1 MIIRLR
7 STRPTVLHVPLR
19 DNLKGTFGTRAH
31 SPFSPPMKPAEI
43 SALLRLEAAL
53 DLRQRAAWAG
63 MLLYVV
69 SAVYVCYLAVKG
81 GLGVATW
88 NALFWIILLFAAF
101 NALAR
106 SFQREDAG
114 RQLYLYTLV
123 DPSSV
128 VLARVLY
135 NALTMVV
142 LGLVSLLIYSLLMGS
157 EVLREADLL
166 QFVLAV
172 IVGATGFATVLTL
185 ISAIAARA
193 GNGIGLMAILG
204 FPLVLP
210 LLLLVMRVSKLALDG
225 VAWSVTGTYFGG
237 LVLLDVITVTLAWIL
252 FPYLWRD

>member
-1 MIIRLR
+1 
-7 STRPTVLHVPLR
+7 
-19 DNLKGTFGTRAH
+19 
-31 SPFSPPMKPAEI
+31 MKPAEI
-43 SALLRLEAAL
+43 AALLRLEVAL

-69 SAVYVCYLAVKG
+69 SAVYVAYVAVKG
-81 GLGVATW
+81 GLGTATW

-123 DPSSV
+123 DPRSV
-128 VLARVLY
+128 VLARALY
-135 NALTMVV
+135 NAVIMVV
-142 LGLVSLLIYSLLMGS
+142 LSLLSLVVYI
-157 EVLREADLL
+157 VLLGNTALEEADLG

-172 IVGATGFATVLTL
+172 ILGGIGFAAVLTL

-210 LLLLVMRVSKLALDG
+210 LLLTVMRASKLALDG
-225 VAWSVTGTYFGG
+225 VAWNVTSTYFGG
-237 LVLLDVITVTLAWIL
+237 LVLLDVITITLAWIL

>member
-1 MIIRLR
+1 MVGTGRLR
-7 STRPTVLHVPLR
+7 AFTEPPAPWGCGKAATCSA
-19 DNLKGTFGTRAH
+19 GTFA
-31 SPFSPPMKPAEI
+31 PVKPTEI
-43 SALLRLEAAL
+43 AALLRMEVAL

-81 GLGVATW
+81 GLGLATW

-106 SFQREDAG
+106 SFQREDSG

-123 DPSSV
+123 DPRSV
-128 VLARVLY
+128 ILARALY
-135 NALTMVV
+135 NGATMVV
-142 LGLVSLLIYSLLMGS
+142 LSLLSLAVYTLLMGG
-157 EVLREADLL
+157 EVLAGADIG

-172 IVGATGFATVLTL
+172 VLGGIGFAAVLTL

-210 LLLLVMRVSKLALDG
+210 LLLTVMRASKLALDG
-225 VAWSVTGTYFGG
+225 VAWSVTSTYFGG

>member
-1 MIIRLR
+1 
-7 STRPTVLHVPLR
+7 
-19 DNLKGTFGTRAH
+19 
-31 SPFSPPMKPAEI
+31 MKPAEI
-43 SALLRLEAAL
+43 AALLRLEVAL

-69 SAVYVCYLAVKG
+69 SAVYVAYLAVKG
-81 GLGVATW
+81 GLGTATW

-106 SFQREDAG
+106 SFQREDQG

-123 DPSSV
+123 DPRSV
-128 VLARVLY
+128 VLARALY
-135 NALTMVV
+135 NAVTMVV
-142 LGLVSLLIYSLLMGS
+142 MSLLSLLVYTVLLGS
-157 EVLREADLL
+157 AALVEADLG
-166 QFVLAV
+166 QFILAV
-172 IVGATGFATVLTL
+172 VLGGIGFAAVLTL

-210 LLLLVMRVSKLALDG
+210 LLLTVMRASKLSLDG
-225 VAWSVTGTYFGG
+225 VAWSVTSTYFGG
-237 LVLLDVITVTLAWIL
+237 LILLDVITITLAWIL

>member
-1 MIIRLR
+1 MIFSSAR
-7 STRPTVLHVPLR
+7 SYPPT
-19 DNLKGTFGTRAH
+19 GTFA
-31 SPFSPPMKPAEI
+31 PVKPAEI
-43 SALLRLEAAL
+43 AALLRLEVAL

-69 SAVYVCYLAVKG
+69 SAVYVAYLAVKG
-81 GLGVATW
+81 GLGTATW

-106 SFQREDAG
+106 SFQREDQG

-123 DPSSV
+123 DPRSV
-128 VLARVLY
+128 VLARALY
-135 NALTMVV
+135 NAVTMVV
-142 LGLVSLLIYSLLMGS
+142 MSLLSLLVYTVLLGS
-157 EVLREADLL
+157 AALVEADLG
-166 QFVLAV
+166 QFILAV
-172 IVGATGFATVLTL
+172 VLGGIGFAAVLTL

-210 LLLLVMRVSKLALDG
+210 LLLTVMRASKLSLDG
-225 VAWSVTGTYFGG
+225 VAWSVTSTYFGG
-237 LVLLDVITVTLAWIL
+237 LILLDVITITLAWIL

>member
-1 MIIRLR
+1 MAHQPL
-7 STRPTVLHVPLR
+7 RPT
-19 DNLKGTFGTRAH
+19 
-31 SPFSPPMKPAEI
+31 EI
-43 SALLRLEAAL
+43 AQLLRLEVAL

-69 SAVYVCYLAVKG
+69 SAVYTAYLAVKG
-81 GLGVATW
+81 SLGVATW

-123 DPSSV
+123 DPRSV
-128 VLARVLY
+128 VLARTVY
-135 NALTMVV
+135 NAITMVV
-142 LGLVSLLIYSLLMGS
+142 LSLLSLVVYRLLMGS
-157 EVLREADLL
+157 AALEEADLG

-172 IVGATGFATVLTL
+172 VLGGIGFATVLTL

-210 LLLLVMRVSKLALDG
+210 LLLTVMRASKLSLDG
-225 VAWSVTGTYFGG
+225 VAWSVNSTYFGG

>member
-1 MIIRLR
+1 MLAAYLR
-7 STRPTVLHVPLR
+7 
-19 DNLKGTFGTRAH
+19 A
-31 SPFSPPMKPAEI
+31 MKPTEI
-43 SALLRLEAAL
+43 AALLRLEMAL

-81 GLGVATW
+81 GLGLATW

-101 NALAR
+101 NALVR

-123 DPSSV
+123 DPRSV
-128 VLARVLY
+128 ILARAIY
-135 NALTMVV
+135 NAATMVV
-142 LGLVSLLIYSLLMGS
+142 LSLLSLLVYSLLLGTD
-157 EVLREADLL
+157 VLEEADLL

-172 IVGATGFATVLTL
+172 VLGGIGFAAVLTL

-210 LLLLVMRVSKLALDG
+210 LLLTVMRASKLALDG
-225 VAWSVTGTYFGG
+225 VAWSITSTYFGG
-237 LVLLDVITVTLAWIL
+237 LVLLDVITVSLAWIL